1 MTYQEK
7 LKALRLEKKLSAYR
21 LSQLSGVSMS
31 TIYYYEKGGAVT
43 LDKVDKILRALGVT
57 LVLGAEEGPP

>member
-7 LKALRLEKKLSAYR
+7 LRNLRLEADFSVYR
-21 LSQLSGVSMS
+21 LSKLSGVSMS

-43 LDKVDKILRALGVT
+43 LDKVDKVLRALGAT
-57 LVLGAEEGPP
+57 LTLGEKEGC